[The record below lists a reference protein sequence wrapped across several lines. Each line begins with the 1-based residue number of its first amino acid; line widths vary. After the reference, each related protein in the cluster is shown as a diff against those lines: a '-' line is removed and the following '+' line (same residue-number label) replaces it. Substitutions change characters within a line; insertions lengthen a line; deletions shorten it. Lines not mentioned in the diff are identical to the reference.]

1 MADQVVAVNFTHEQ
15 HQQEREGIYVL
26 NNIEEY
32 TQVPKESSMVNY
44 TDQQCNSNLPVAP
57 PGKSSNHV
65 NQQTLDDAD
74 HSHNVTQ
81 MHRVIVDQNETSLT
95 DNTLKNKASTVLK
108 NTHLAVSKNLQ
119 SGTATVVDN
128 FVQRI
133 DGNTM
138 NCEGNM
144 LKAMGAQLHPT
155 ADEHHGTAA
164 TNLMQVLVY
173 LVDPDDLVDKH
184 NEQGNTS
191 NGHVYTNKH
200 SAQVSKDPNVNQQN
214 VQRPYIPN
222 NNPMRVSNNFERHNS
237 NNTAAANIRN
247 KPSHTNPN
255 QTITQNKPS
264 STNLPTPPN
273 PVIPH
278 TLATK
283 LRAQEA
289 MKADDIDITP
299 LKITTKQGYPAV
311 VFTKED
317 FMVNLASD
325 LHQNNN
331 GPGRILTSNV
341 TSNNY
346 ADLVPQ
352 DQPTNHVQ
360 QNHGQHHQQHTQQH
374 KTQGFMLLGESSVP
388 LQHNTNNNHQR
399 KNQQQAE
406 VYGVEEGGIQERT
419 TNLQEGTTRGR
430 ESLLVDH
437 RKVYRSPATTPQNAS
452 NLRIQE
458 QQFNSQEE
466 DELRSNN
473 LNDIVQGNVTN
484 IQVNK
489 GQRQQTEVLV
499 TEQNMGEDQTP
510 NISMTNHSTDAQI
523 LNNKYTLSLS
533 KKKMDAIKKKLIKE
547 MQAGQPKNTSNEIQ
561 ATPLQIHDLSN
572 ERQVLSKE
580 DSSEDF
586 SDEYRVTH
594 SEDEEDHDQWEDEQQ
609 ENQ

>member
-1 MADQVVAVNFTHEQ
+1 MADQVVAVDFTHEQ

-32 TQVPKESSMVNY
+32 TQVPKES
-44 TDQQCNSNLPVAP
+44 
-57 PGKSSNHV
+57 KSSKHV

-81 MHRVIVDQNETSLT
+81 MHKVIVDQNETSLT
-95 DNTLKNKASTVLK
+95 DNALKNKAPNVLK
-108 NTHLAVSKNLQ
+108 NKYLAVSKNLQ

-155 ADEHHGTAA
+155 ANEHHGTAA
-164 TNLMQVLVY
+164 TNLMQVPVH

-255 QTITQNKPS
+255 QTITQNKPP

-299 LKITTKQGYPAV
+299 PKITTKQGYPAV

-331 GPGRILTSNV
+331 GLGKILTSNV

-388 LQHNTNNNHQR
+388 LQHNTNSNHQR
-399 KNQQQAE
+399 KNQQQA
-406 VYGVEEGGIQERT
+406 VCGVEEGGIQERT
-419 TNLQEGTTRGR
+419 TNLQEGATRGR

-437 RKVYRSPATTPQNAS
+437 RKDYRPPATTPQNAS

-458 QQFNSQEE
+458 QQFDSQEE

-473 LNDIVQGNVTN
+473 LNDTVQGNVTN

-510 NISMTNHSTDAQI
+510 NISITNHSTDAHI
-523 LNNKYTLSLS
+523 LNNKSTLSLS
-533 KKKMDAIKKKLIKE
+533 KKKRDAIKKKLIKE
-547 MQAGQPKNTSNEIQ
+547 MQAGQPSGNYVLVLEQSGIHVTPLQTEDTSNEIQ

-580 DSSEDF
+580 DSSEDL

-594 SEDEEDHDQWEDEQQ
+594 SEDEKDPDQWEDEQ
-609 ENQ
+609 